1 MRNAAKR
8 AIVDCPSVAVIQS
21 QLAIRAKDR
30 TIAITPRSL
39 FRAKQ
44 RSHSPQKYLFGHPS
58 GHLFNGAHLMTLR
71 TARERVIQTLAYEA
85 GGLAVATPLYALAF
99 GIEAGESALVLAAVS
114 VAMMIWSP
122 IHNTLFDLV
131 EWRMMRRVASDR
143 PHTDRVL
150 HALSHEVTAAVVTV
164 PILMFLSD
172 LGFTEALLADIGLS
186 GVYALYAYAF
196 HCFYDRLRPI
206 KPDVSYL

>member
-1 MRNAAKR
+1 
-8 AIVDCPSVAVIQS
+8 
-21 QLAIRAKDR
+21 
-30 TIAITPRSL
+30 
-39 FRAKQ
+39 
-44 RSHSPQKYLFGHPS
+44 
-58 GHLFNGAHLMTLR
+58 MTLR

-114 VAMMIWSP
+114 AAMMIWSP

-131 EWRMMRRVASDR
+131 EWRMMRRLASDR
-143 PHTDRVL
+143 PHSDRVL

-164 PILMFLSD
+164 PILMLLSG
-172 LGFTEALLADIGLS
+172 LGFMEALVADIGLS
-186 GVYALYAYAF
+186 VVYTIYAYTF

-206 KPDVSYL
+206 QPTISNL

>member
-1 MRNAAKR
+1 
-8 AIVDCPSVAVIQS
+8 
-21 QLAIRAKDR
+21 
-30 TIAITPRSL
+30 
-39 FRAKQ
+39 
-44 RSHSPQKYLFGHPS
+44 
-58 GHLFNGAHLMTLR
+58 
-71 TARERVIQTLAYEA
+71 
-85 GGLAVATPLYALAF
+85 
-99 GIEAGESALVLAAVS
+99 
-114 VAMMIWSP
+114 MMIWSP
-122 IHNTLFDLV
+122 IHNTLYDLV

-196 HCFYDRLRPI
+196 HCFYDRLRP
-206 KPDVSYL
+206 

>member
-1 MRNAAKR
+1 
-8 AIVDCPSVAVIQS
+8 
-21 QLAIRAKDR
+21 
-30 TIAITPRSL
+30 
-39 FRAKQ
+39 
-44 RSHSPQKYLFGHPS
+44 
-58 GHLFNGAHLMTLR
+58 MTLR

-143 PHTDRVL
+143 PHSDRVL
-150 HALSHEVTAAVVTV
+150 HAVSHEVTAAVVTV
-164 PILMFLSD
+164 PILMLLGD
-172 LGFTEALLADIGLS
+172 LGFVEALVADIGLS
-186 GVYALYAYAF
+186 VVYTIYAYAF
-196 HCFYDRLRPI
+196 NCFYDRLRPI
-206 KPDVSYL
+206 QQTISHQRG